1 MWSKIKL
8 IQALMG
14 VLFSCK
20 NEEDAFNNEG
30 DNVVTTN
37 SHVSLCRFLLW
48 CPRAV
53 NSTIEV
59 GSI

>member
-20 NEEDAFNNEG
+20 NEEDAFTNEG

-37 SHVSLCRFLLW
+37 SHVSLCRFLL
-48 CPRAV
+48 
-53 NSTIEV
+53 
-59 GSI
+59 